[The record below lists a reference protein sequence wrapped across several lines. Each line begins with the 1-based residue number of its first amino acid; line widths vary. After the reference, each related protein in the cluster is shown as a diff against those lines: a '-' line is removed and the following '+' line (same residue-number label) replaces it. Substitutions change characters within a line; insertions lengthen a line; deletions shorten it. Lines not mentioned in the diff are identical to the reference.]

1 MPETSWPTKH
11 KIVTNWFFSKSL
23 LTPDIEVICSLICVG
38 HSRRESRRQHY
49 ISMHA
54 WVYKYVV
61 IEKMVHLTLHVKEIH
76 LSETQAHRIL
86 GNREDGIREGF
97 SGRGKL

>member
-1 MPETSWPTKH
+1 
-11 KIVTNWFFSKSL
+11 
-23 LTPDIEVICSLICVG
+23 
-38 HSRRESRRQHY
+38 
-49 ISMHA
+49 MHA